1 MSRMTRSAALVAA
14 AALVA
19 GAVAP
24 VAAQDTSG
32 APLEGTLTLW
42 HSYGSGAGTEADALA
57 AALANVTTAN
67 PGLTVNVLP
76 VDFGAIYNNW
86 SLDIGSGATTPDLMI
101 VPNDSLGQQTRDQL
115 LAPLDA
121 LVPADV
127 LAGEVPLAV
136 EGSKVDGVLMQVPES
151 LKAVAMYYDSAKVP
165 TPPATTDELL
175 QAVTD
180 GTIKLG
186 LVQGAY
192 HDFGFAGAFGGT
204 LMDETGKC
212 IADQGGFAEAFQFL
226 ADLKAAGATFD
237 PTYDNIAAGFKDG
250 TFDVIIDGPW
260 AAGGYVTSV
269 PTVGVA
275 AMPAG
280 PAGPALP
287 FTGVDGWLINPNSP
301 NQQLAVDLAIA
312 LTSAENQ
319 KIFADTAYH
328 IPANASVTID
338 NPISSQFA
346 EAVASGYPR
355 PQSAQFGAFW
365 GPFGDALNKVLDTGA
380 DPVQAVADACAA
392 MNTANGL

>member
-1 MSRMTRSAALVAA
+1 MTRSAALLAA
-14 AALVA
+14 AALVV
-19 GAVAP
+19 GSVAP
-24 VAAQDTSG
+24 VVAQDA
-32 APLEGTLTLW
+32 APLEGELTLW

-57 AALANVTTAN
+57 AALASVQAAN

-76 VDFGAIYNNW
+76 VDFGAIFNNW
-86 SLDIGSGATTPDLMI
+86 ALDVGSGATTPDLMI
-101 VPNDSLGQQTRDQL
+101 VPNDNLGQQTRDQI
-115 LAPLDA
+115 LAPLDD
-121 LVPADV
+121 LVSAER
-127 LAGEVPLAV
+127 LAQLVPLAV
-136 EGSKVDGVLMQVPES
+136 DGSRVEGALMQVPES

-186 LVQGAY
+186 LVQGIY

-212 IADQGGFAEAFQFL
+212 VADQGGFAEAFQYL
-226 ADLKAAGATFD
+226 ADLKAAGATLD
-237 PTYDNIAAGFKDG
+237 VTYDNIAAGFKDG

-260 AAGGYVTSV
+260 AAGGYVQSV

-275 AMPAG
+275 PIPAG

-301 NQQLAVDLAIA
+301 NQQLAVDLALA
-312 LTSAENQ
+312 LTSADNQ
-319 KIFADTAYH
+319 KVFADTAYH
-328 IPANASVTID
+328 IPAHASVTID
-338 NPISSQFA
+338 NPISEQFA
-346 EAVASGYPR
+346 AAVASGYPR
-355 PQSAQFGAFW
+355 PQSTQFGAFW

-380 DPVQAVADACAA
+380 DPVAAVAEACAA
-392 MNTANGL
+392 MNTTNGL

>member
-1 MSRMTRSAALVAA
+1 LAGVAATAAL
-14 AALVA
+14 LA
-19 GAVAP
+19 GSMTP
-24 VAAQDTSG
+24 VAAQDASG
-32 APLEGTLTLW
+32 ALEGELTLW

-57 AALANVTTAN
+57 AALASVQAAN

-76 VDFGAIYNNW
+76 VDFGAIFNNW
-86 SLDIGSGATTPDLMI
+86 SLDIASGATTPDLMI
-101 VPNDSLGQQTRDQL
+101 VPNDNLGQQTRDQII
-115 LAPLDA
+115 APLDA
-121 LVPADV
+121 LVPAEV

-136 EGSKVDGVLMQVPES
+136 DGSKVDGVLMQVPES
-151 LKAVAMYYDSAKVP
+151 LKAVAMYYDSAKVA
-165 TPPATTDELL
+165 TPPTTTDELL
-175 QAVTD
+175 KAITD

-186 LVQGAY
+186 LVQGIY

-212 IADQGGFAEAFQFL
+212 IADQGGFAEAFQYL
-226 ADLKAAGATFD
+226 ADLKAAGAVLD

-250 TFDVIIDGPW
+250 TYDVIIDGPW

-275 AMPAG
+275 AIPAG

-287 FTGVDGWLINPNSP
+287 FTGVDGWLINPNSA

-319 KIFADTAYH
+319 KVFADTAYH
-328 IPANASVTID
+328 IPANSSVTID
-338 NPISSQFA
+338 NPISEQFA
-346 EAVASGYPR
+346 AAVASGYPR

-380 DPVQAVADACAA
+380 DPVAAVAEACAA

>member
-1 MSRMTRSAALVAA
+1 MTRLAGLAATAAL
-14 AALVA
+14 LA
-19 GAVAP
+19 GSMTP
-24 VAAQDTSG
+24 VAAQDASG
-32 APLEGTLTLW
+32 APLEGELTLW
-42 HSYGSGAGTEADALA
+42 HSYGSGAGTEADALT
-57 AALANVTTAN
+57 AALASVQAAN

-76 VDFGAIYNNW
+76 VDFGAIFNNW
-86 SLDIGSGATTPDLMI
+86 SLDVASGATIPDLMI
-101 VPNDSLGQQTRDQL
+101 VPNDNLGQQTRDQI

-121 LVPADV
+121 LVPAEV

-136 EGSKVDGVLMQVPES
+136 DGSKVDGALMQVPES
-151 LKAVAMYYDSAKVP
+151 LKAVAMYYDSAKVA

-175 QAVTD
+175 AAVKD
-180 GTIKLG
+180 GSIKLG
-186 LVQGAY
+186 LVQGIY
-192 HDFGFAGAFGGT
+192 HDFGFAGAFGGA

-212 IADQGGFAEAFQFL
+212 TADAGGFAEAFQFL
-226 ADLKAAGATFD
+226 ADLKAAGAVLD

-250 TFDVIIDGPW
+250 TYDVIIDGPW

-269 PTVGVA
+269 PTVAVA
-275 AMPAG
+275 PIPAG

-287 FTGVDGWLINPNSP
+287 FTGVDGWLINPNSA

-312 LTSAENQ
+312 LTSADNQ

-338 NPISSQFA
+338 NPISNQFA
-346 EAVASGYPR
+346 AAVASGYPR

-380 DPVQAVADACAA
+380 DPVAAVAEACAA